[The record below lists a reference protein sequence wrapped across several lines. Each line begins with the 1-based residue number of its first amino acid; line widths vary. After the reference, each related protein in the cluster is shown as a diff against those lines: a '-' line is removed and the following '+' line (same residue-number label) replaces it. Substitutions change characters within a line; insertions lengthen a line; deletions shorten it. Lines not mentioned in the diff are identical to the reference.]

1 MVYPS
6 SSKLRGQ
13 RAVGVTIIKDDK
25 DPVDPEEVWTRFFL
39 SLSHC
44 RKCEV

>member
-13 RAVGVTIIKDDK
+13 RAVGVYNHKTIKTLLTLRK
-25 DPVDPEEVWTRFFL
+25 LGQGSFFVPITL
-39 SLSHC
+39 SGM
-44 RKCEV
+44 

>member
-13 RAVGVTIIKDDK
+13 RAVGVTIIRHK
-25 DPVDPEEVWTRFFL
+25 DPVDPEEAWTRFFFVPITL
-39 SLSHC
+39 SGM
-44 RKCEV
+44 